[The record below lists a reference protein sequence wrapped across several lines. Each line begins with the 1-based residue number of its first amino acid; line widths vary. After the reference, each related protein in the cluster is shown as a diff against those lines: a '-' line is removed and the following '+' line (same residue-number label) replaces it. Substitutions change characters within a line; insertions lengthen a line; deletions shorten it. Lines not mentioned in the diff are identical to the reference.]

1 MHKVKL
7 IHLQLMAWELK
18 KNTNQSIWSEFQFK
32 WMFRQ
37 QILFIENVKDSY
49 CDINEVKNWKVNL
62 YLI

>member
-1 MHKVKL
+1 
-7 IHLQLMAWELK
+7 MAWELK

-37 QILFIENVKDSY
+37 QILFIDNVKHSY